1 MLIYEPSSS
10 WGLLKEG
17 SYLGERINSFCL
29 VTVSCYS
36 SGSSSGDTASGDL
49 VTEAEWADIMGQL
62 GGDSVD
68 TAAGLLEVEDA
79 GTSDSNHPSVAAT
92 ELTWG
97 ATEPW
102 REEWS
107 TPAAAH
113 SVTVDSINSEELMV
127 GEPAQVD
134 SLQIDADVS
143 IFNIVCVWWHVTRV
157 QTGEVGRC
165 EVHVAATEGCQRSE
179 GHGYWHVA
187 RDRGV
192 MRIQIHCSGEHSL
205 YLYSL

>member
-1 MLIYEPSSS
+1 M
-10 WGLLKEG
+10 LKEG

-36 SGSSSGDTASGDL
+36 SGSSSGGGTASGDL
-49 VTEAEWADIMGQL
+49 VTEAEWADIMVQL
-62 GGDSVD
+62 GGDSVHN
-68 TAAGLLEVEDA
+68 AAGVLEVED
-79 GTSDSNHPSVAAT
+79 SDTNHPSVAAT

-143 IFNIVCVWWHVTRV
+143 IFN
-157 QTGEVGRC
+157 
-165 EVHVAATEGCQRSE
+165 
-179 GHGYWHVA
+179 
-187 RDRGV
+187 
-192 MRIQIHCSGEHSL
+192 ML
-205 YLYSL
+205 YVYDDT

>member
-1 MLIYEPSSS
+1 M
-10 WGLLKEG
+10 LKEG

-29 VTVSCYS
+29 VTVSYYY
-36 SGSSSGDTASGDL
+36 GSSSGDTASGDL

-62 GGDSVD
+62 GGDSVHN
-68 TAAGLLEVEDA
+68 AAGVLEVEDA

-113 SVTVDSINSEELMV
+113 SVTVDNINSEELMV

-143 IFNIVCVWWHVTRV
+143 IFNIVCV
-157 QTGEVGRC
+157 
-165 EVHVAATEGCQRSE
+165 
-179 GHGYWHVA
+179 
-187 RDRGV
+187 
-192 MRIQIHCSGEHSL
+192 
-205 YLYSL
+205 

>member
-1 MLIYEPSSS
+1 M
-10 WGLLKEG
+10 LKEG

-29 VTVSCYS
+29 VTVSYY
-36 SGSSSGDTASGDL
+36 SGSSSSSSDTASGDL
-49 VTEAEWADIMGQL
+49 VTEAEWADIIGQL
-62 GGDSVD
+62 GGDSVH
-68 TAAGLLEVEDA
+68 TAAGVLEVEDA
-79 GTSDSNHPSVAAT
+79 ETGDSSDTNHPSVAAT

-113 SVTVDSINSEELMV
+113 SVTVDNINSEELMV

-143 IFNIVCVWWHVTRV
+143 IFN
-157 QTGEVGRC
+157 
-165 EVHVAATEGCQRSE
+165 
-179 GHGYWHVA
+179 
-187 RDRGV
+187 
-192 MRIQIHCSGEHSL
+192 ML
-205 YLYSL
+205 YVYDDT